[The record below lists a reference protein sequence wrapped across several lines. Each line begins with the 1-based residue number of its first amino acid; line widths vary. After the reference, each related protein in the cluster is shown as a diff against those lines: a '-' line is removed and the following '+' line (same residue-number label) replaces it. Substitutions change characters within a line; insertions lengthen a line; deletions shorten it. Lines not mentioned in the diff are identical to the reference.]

1 MSKSIKNQSF
11 AFRFGWLYILMAIVT
26 ALMVGVSGCSQ
37 NQVSPTPTP
46 TEPAIPANYA
56 TYTDESK
63 LFSISYPPEWD
74 IAQYLIADMQEAAK
88 DYFNSIASNLPI
100 EKVSFLFLAGK
111 KFGEG
116 YMPNVGIVVEPVP
129 QGVRTNDQLVE
140 AELKGLSLVVK
151 DRVQVSR
158 IKTTVG
164 GREATILDHEYTLPS
179 MGRFHALQ
187 TVILTDKAAW
197 VVTCT
202 SIPEDFSKW
211 EKDLQSIVR
220 SLRILK

>member
-1 MSKSIKNQSF
+1 MSKSNQNQSF
-11 AFRFGWLYILMAIVT
+11 VFRFGWLYILITIVV

-37 NQVSPTPTP
+37 GQISPTPTP

-56 TYTDESK
+56 TYTDELK

-74 IAQYLIADMQEAAK
+74 INQSLLADMGQAAK
-88 DYFNSIASNLPI
+88 DYIKSVNSDLPI
-100 EKVSFLFLAGK
+100 EKVSYLFFAGK
-111 KFGEG
+111 KVGEG
-116 YMPNVGIVVEPVP
+116 YMPNVNIAVEPVP

-140 AELKGLSLVVK
+140 AELRGLKAVVQ
-151 DRVQVSR
+151 DYVQVSR

-164 GREATILDHEYTLPS
+164 GREATILDHEYSFPN

-187 TVILTDKAAW
+187 MFILTDKAAW
-197 VVTCT
+197 GVTCT
-202 SIPEDFSKW
+202 SVPEDFSRW
-211 EKDLQSIVR
+211 EEDFQSVVR